1 MLSRRAV
8 VAFLLGLG
16 ACASNTAQR
25 SPAAPRTPGLE
36 FSLSLQAQLKG
47 ESEVL
52 PLDPEGVLH
61 SGDQISLILHLGSPA
76 FLYVLRKFESEPAS
90 ALLAIQ
96 SIASPV
102 QPNEPIYVP
111 TKNDWLMLD
120 GPLGLHSLLVLASS
134 TPLTEARI
142 AELLPALPLPG
153 PGRERPPTM
162 TDRNRTG
169 QKWRS
174 YASKPVADQIVGLK
188 FVFQLQP

>member
-61 SGDQISLILHLGSPA
+61 SGDQISLLLHLASPA
-76 FLYVLRKFESEPAS
+76 FLYVLRRVESEPAN
-90 ALLAIQ
+90 ALLVMPPSAPPMP
-96 SIASPV
+96 A
-102 QPNEPIYVP
+102 NELIHVP
-111 TKNDWLMLD
+111 TKTDWLILN
-120 GPLGLHSLLVLASS
+120 GPLGLQSLLVLASS
-134 TPLTEARI
+134 APLAEAHI
-142 AELLPALPLPG
+142 AELLPSLPLPG

-174 YASKPVADQIVGLK
+174 YASKPVADQIAGLK